1 MTRAM
6 DVGMGA
12 GHNETSAFFATGFS
26 FREEDAIEPANS
38 MMRLY
43 SARGGCDIAIATSTT
58 TISSADEVF
67 VIALVTTKCSVLED
81 FIAADRSGA
90 LDSLTPG

>member
-1 MTRAM
+1 M

-12 GHNETSAFFATGFS
+12 GHNETSASFATEFS
-26 FREEDAIEPANS
+26 FLERDAIEESANS
-38 MMRLY
+38 MMSLY
-43 SARGGCDIAIATSTT
+43 SARGGYDIAIAPSTT
-58 TISSADEVF
+58 TISSADEAF